1 MRSRNAWNTF
11 LDSWQLLDY
20 KDFIQQFAIQN
31 KTNQNSSQNLF
42 IKDSFIAIPRYFLM
56 YAAIKK
62 TIIYCVRIFVT
73 MIID

>member
-1 MRSRNAWNTF
+1 MRFRNAWNTF

-42 IKDSFIAIPRYFLM
+42 
-56 YAAIKK
+56 KK
-62 TIIYCVRIFVT
+62 IHSLQFRDIS
-73 MIID
+73 